1 MQWGL
6 TCAGSAASE
15 LSPMPQVSRSADST
29 PPARQRERRQRVQAA
44 ETGMAVLTGLGRLG
58 GRASLTALAAQV
70 AESPAKV
77 HRYLVSLMEA
87 GLVGQD
93 AATQQYYLGLESL
106 LLGLSAMR
114 QADPIRMAEASLVR
128 LREALE
134 VTCFV
139 AVMGN
144 KGPTIV
150 RIEEPGLPVTVNVRA
165 GSVLSM
171 LWSAT
176 GRVLLAT
183 LDESAVRALA
193 RAELQAADAE
203 QRAQLDPDDPI
214 GALQR
219 SVRAAG
225 CAVVRDTN
233 LRGISA
239 VAAPLYNYTGRPC
252 AVLTA
257 LGASGGFD
265 PSPDG
270 AVARALRD
278 EARTVSTLLGYT
290 GQ

>member
-1 MQWGL
+1 M
-6 TCAGSAASE
+6 TATD
-15 LSPMPQVSRSADST
+15 SPRP
-29 PPARQRERRQRVQAA
+29 RERRQRVQAA
-44 ETGMAVLTGLGRLG
+44 ETSMAVLKALGELG
-58 GRASLTALAAQV
+58 GRAGLSLIAARID
-70 AESPAKV
+70 ESPAKV
-77 HRYLVSLMEA
+77 HRYLVSLMEG

-93 AATQQYYLGLESL
+93 AATQQYFLGLETL
-106 LLGLSAMR
+106 LLGLAAMR
-114 QADPIRMAEASLVR
+114 QADPIRLAEASLTR
-128 LREALE
+128 LREELE

-150 RIEEPGLPVTVNVRA
+150 RFEEPGLPVTVNVRE

-176 GRVLLAT
+176 GQVLLAT

-193 RAELQAADAE
+193 QADLDAATPE
-203 QRAQLDPDDPI
+203 QRAMLHASDPI

-219 SVRAAG
+219 EVRAAG

-239 VAAPLYNYTGRPC
+239 VSAPIYHYAGRPC

-257 LGASGGFD
+257 LGATGGFD
-265 PSPDG
+265 ASPDG
-270 AVARALRD
+270 PVGRAVRR
-278 EARTVSTLLGYT
+278 EAQAISRLLGSAPAHE
-290 GQ
+290 GIRS